1 MNMKKLRYKVGI
13 LGVAVLGTTVLVLGG
28 TALAVP
34 TPPTP
39 VGLGSATNAAIVSA
53 ASPTQGGTSVIN
65 GDVSSTNPSQPGFS
79 PCGVSP
85 CVVYTGGAQHQN
97 DAVAIQQKADALT
110 AFNHIN
116 ALPPGLSIGPELG
129 NTVTPILSGLYDVG
143 AADITG
149 TLGLDAANNPNS
161 VWIFRASSGITAAT
175 GSNFL
180 FSNVPV
186 GTSIAQLAC
195 NVYWTAVSSA
205 ALNGTAFVGTVLAS
219 TSVSLGTGVTV
230 TGRLSAGTGSVTLA
244 GTDTINRGNCTVLPA
259 GTGGTPATGSTGG
272 GTGATPG
279 GPAGTG
285 GGVAATAFSAAPATA
300 IAAPPSSSGLTG

>member
-1 MNMKKLRYKVGI
+1 M
-13 LGVAVLGTTVLVLGG
+13 
-28 TALAVP
+28 
-34 TPPTP
+34 
-39 VGLGSATNAAIVSA
+39 
-53 ASPTQGGTSVIN
+53 
-65 GDVSSTNPSQPGFS
+65 
-79 PCGVSP
+79 SP

-97 DAVAIQQKADALT
+97 DAVAIQQQADALT
-110 AFNHIN
+110 ALNHIN
-116 ALPPGLSIGPELG
+116 ALPAGLSIGPELG

-180 FSNVPV
+180 FSNVPA

-195 NVYWTAVSSA
+195 NVFWTAVSSA

-244 GTDTINRGNCTVLPA
+244 GTDTINRGNCAVLPA
-259 GTGGTPATGSTGG
+259 GTGGTPASTGG

-279 GPAGTG
+279 GPAGATPSG
-285 GGVAATAFSAAPATA
+285 PAGTSGGVAATAFSAAPATA
-300 IAAPPSSSGLTG
+300 SG